1 MAFLGKLLFINLETY
16 WLFSRLLRV
25 PCSDILK
32 KLYEHF
38 SRSGNVAKYTMMAKQ
53 FKNSQVQYKK
63 PAHDDNELAFNIT
76 VFLVKQCNIDLSSLG
91 QKCDFTKA
99 QVPADLN

>member
-1 MAFLGKLLFINLETY
+1 MFLEKLLFVNLETY

-25 PCSDILK
+25 PCVDILK

-38 SRSGNVAKYTMMAKQ
+38 AKSGNPTKYAMMAKQ

-63 PAHDDNELAFNIT
+63 PAHDTEELAFNIT
-76 VFLVKQCNIDLSSLG
+76 VFLVKQCNVDISSLG
-91 QKCDFTKA
+91 
-99 QVPADLN
+99 